1 MNENSKN
8 SQREKK
14 KIEAKLPTNQ
24 MLKDK
29 SRKINIKKDKKKSTR
44 VNMLNLQPN
53 HETEITTYKINRIK
67 KYRSTLRQTK

>member
-14 KIEAKLPTNQ
+14 KFEAKLPTNQ

-29 SRKINIKKDKKKSTR
+29 SGKN
-44 VNMLNLQPN
+44 Q
-53 HETEITTYKINRIK
+53 Y
-67 KYRSTLRQTK
+67 